1 MITLKLAVGNEVL
14 TGLTFS
20 SDAQVEEVEAYIGV
34 VGTSSSHVN
43 LLKRSRTDQQGV
55 YSLMSP
61 DITTD
66 LEVSLIITADTI
78 EDISYIQG
86 TYAGLKNIVV
96 ELV

>member
-1 MITLKLAVGNEVL
+1 
-14 TGLTFS
+14 
-20 SDAQVEEVEAYIGV
+20 
-34 VGTSSSHVN
+34 
-43 LLKRSRTDQQGV
+43 LLICSRTDQQGV

-61 DITTD
+61 DITED
-66 LEVSLIITADTI
+66 LEVSLIITEDTI